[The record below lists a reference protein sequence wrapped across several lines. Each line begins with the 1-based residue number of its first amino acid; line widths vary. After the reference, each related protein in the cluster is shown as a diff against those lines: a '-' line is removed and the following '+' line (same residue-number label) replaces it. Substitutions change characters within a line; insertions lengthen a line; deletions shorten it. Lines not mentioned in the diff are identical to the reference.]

1 MKINSSSYTLTD
13 DGLILHT
20 GSATADQ
27 PYERVIAMGTGT
39 EAFAIAPSSE
49 AVAFGRRT
57 YAEARGLGARAIS
70 HHDSSHASAWG
81 NGAIAIRARGTSV
94 VHEGAKAYEVSEL

>member
-1 MKINSSSYTLTD
+1 MKINSTSYTMTD

-27 PYERVIAMGTGT
+27 PYERVFAMGAGT

-49 AVAFGRRT
+49 AVALGCRT
-57 YAEARGLGARAIS
+57 HAEARGLGARAIS
-70 HHDSSHASAWG
+70 HHSSAHASAWG
-81 NGAIAIRARGTSV
+81 DGAIAIRVLGQATA
-94 VHEGAKAYEVSEL
+94 HQGAKTYELGEL